1 MNFGQGD
8 FEHFQKPQADIG
20 NMALQSSTIQPC
32 AGIDTVLLEKRI
44 RPDKGLMTQSATVLQ
59 GRLLEDEFCQYVKA
73 LNGDIESRVKGSLYL
88 AGSPAARDG
97 KTPEWSMA
105 PKVFDT
111 SATSILKEAA
121 ETMYSIMVSA
131 TNHYLKD
138 PEFRKEFNLPSR
150 FEPFTAIPSQ
160 TGPSIPLA
168 RVDVFF
174 NEETGDFQ
182 FCETNTDGSAGFTAT
197 DEVTL
202 AIEQSASFALLK
214 EKHPGLHSIHLRHEW
229 CRKLVE
235 LYGNWAMEHNR
246 KPMGENPTIA
256 LVDYLES
263 LEQNEAKDFVRLLN
277 ISGFRA
283 RISDIRE
290 LHTENR
296 NGVIELC
303 DNEGPLD
310 CVWKR
315 AVTGELFQKFNS
327 GVESLAQTIRHN
339 LAYVAGGFYTWP
351 AATKTFFAILHSG
364 VANRFLSPE
373 QLDFVERH
381 VPKTQILDRETDI
394 ADLAANQKQLIA
406 KPSDGYNAI
415 GVIAGASVSR
425 EEWVSSLMRL
435 AESGGVAQRYATQ
448 YATPMVRGDITEG
461 ISPYEFPDANNLLGL
476 FLFGGRF
483 AGVFPRCGLGR
494 VIGEHQGRFEQGCL
508 FVE

>member
-1 MNFGQGD
+1 MPCF
-8 FEHFQKPQADIG
+8 P
-20 NMALQSSTIQPC
+20 TITWLY
-32 AGIDTVLLEKRI
+32 AGI
-44 RPDKGLMTQSATVLQ
+44 
-59 GRLLEDEFCQYVKA
+59 
-73 LNGDIESRVKGSLYL
+73 
-88 AGSPAARDG
+88 SP
-97 KTPEWSMA
+97 TETTEEPE
-105 PKVFDT
+105 
-111 SATSILKEAA
+111 
-121 ETMYSIMVSA
+121 
-131 TNHYLKD
+131 N

-150 FEPFTAIPSQ
+150 FEPFTTIPSQ

-168 RVDVFF
+168 RVDIFF

-197 DEVTL
+197 DEVTI

-214 EKHPGLHSIHLRHEW
+214 EKHPGIHSAHLRHGW

-235 LYGNWAMEHNR
+235 LYGNWATEYNR
-246 KPMGENPTIA
+246 KPVEEGPTIA

-263 LEQNEAKDFVRLLN
+263 LEQNEAKDFVNLLN

-283 RISDIRE
+283 RISDVRE

-296 NGVIELC
+296 NGTIGLY

-315 AVTGELFQKFNS
+315 AVTGELFQKFNP

-339 LAYVAGGFYTWP
+339 LAYVVGGFYTWP
-351 AATKTFFAILHSG
+351 SATKTFFAILHSD
-364 VANRFLSPE
+364 VASRFLSLE
-373 QLDFVERH
+373 QLDFVKRH
-381 VPKTQILDRETDI
+381 VPKTQILDRETNI
-394 ADLAANQKQLIA
+394 ADLTANQKQLIA

-425 EEWVSSLMRL
+425 EEWASSLMRL

-448 YATPMVRGDITEG
+448 YATPMIRGDITENV
-461 ISPYEFPDANNLLGL
+461 SPYEFPAANNLLGL
-476 FLFGGRF
+476 FLFGGKF
-483 AGVFPRCGLGR
+483 AGIFPRCGLGK